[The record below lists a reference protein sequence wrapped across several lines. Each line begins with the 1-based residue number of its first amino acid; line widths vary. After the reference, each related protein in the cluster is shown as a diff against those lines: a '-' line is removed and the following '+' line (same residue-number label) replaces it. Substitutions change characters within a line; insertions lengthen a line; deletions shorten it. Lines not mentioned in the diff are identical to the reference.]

1 MLFQSLFHLSHLGT
15 KEKKNFK
22 IGVRF
27 LFHDVRVLKFKVDIS
42 VISKLG
48 KERYSGNVKNGK

>member
-15 KEKKNFK
+15 KGKINFK

-27 LFHDVRVLKFKVDIS
+27 LFHDVRVIKFKVGTS
-42 VISKLG
+42 VTSKLG
-48 KERYSGNVKNGK
+48 KERYSGNVKNGM